1 MKASGGSGNILL
13 AAAVADVVLLV
24 GCWYTCVL
32 MDVTCYHFHFLTI
45 TQRE

>member
-24 GCWYTCVL
+24 HLRFDGRNMLSLPFFDNYAT
-32 MDVTCYHFHFLTI
+32 
-45 TQRE
+45 

>member
-24 GCWYTCVL
+24 EAAGTPA
-32 MDVTCYHFHFLTI
+32 F
-45 TQRE
+45 